1 MYMHFFCRGC
11 IFFKKICKIILQI
24 QKKALPLHQ
33 KINKFYSMKKINTT
47 AAAKTAKSLL
57 NTAVKQESNSP
68 RGLVRTLIALCE
80 GSTPAAAAKA
90 ATAAK
95 AALDAAA
102 VELRAARK
110 ARNSTTE
117 GTSEHAA
124 AVMAVQAAETK
135 HAAAAAAA
143 KKAAQTEQAHI
154 VCAAIGVTS
163 KSNKEAKTAA
173 ARKLIDMLPL
183 YTLDELDAVKPAK
196 LTGCKDEPGT
206 FKAYRASWL
215 DAVGEIAAAIELH
228 DVVRKNVDRIAAVRA
243 EQKKITDVKLSAC
256 TDDAARARVAKQRAE
271 SERIKINK
279 AKDAARAD
287 IAAARKS
294 PLTGR
299 QQVTAGVYYTV
310 DVRGVLT
317 PREAVEEAAT
327 ATA

>member
-1 MYMHFFCRGC
+1 
-11 IFFKKICKIILQI
+11 
-24 QKKALPLHQ
+24 
-33 KINKFYSMKKINTT
+33 MKKMNTT
-47 AAAKTAKSLL
+47 ASAKAAKNLL
-57 NTAVKQESNSP
+57 NTAVKQENNSP

-80 GSTPAAAAKA
+80 GTTPAAATKA
-90 ATAAK
+90 AAAAK

-110 ARNSTTE
+110 ARNATTE

-154 VCAAIGVTS
+154 VCAALEISG
-163 KSNKEAKTAA
+163 KSNKDAKGAA
-173 ARKLIDMLPL
+173 AKRIIDMLPVFAV
-183 YTLDELDAVKPAK
+183 DEAGLVKPAK
-196 LTGCKDEPGT
+196 LTAVKDMPGT
-206 FKAYRASWL
+206 FRASVCQWT
-215 DAVGEIAAAIELH
+215 DAVGDIAAAILLH

-243 EQKKITDVKLSAC
+243 EQKKITEVKLSAC

-271 SERIKINK
+271 SEKIKLDK
-279 AKDAARAD
+279 AKAAARAD
-287 IAAARKS
+287 IAAARQS
-294 PLTGR
+294 PAAGR
-299 QQVTAGVYYTV
+299 HEVVAGVYYTV

-317 PREAVEEAAT
+317 PCEAVEEVAT